1 MLWSQSTV
9 VSYLGSSQHS
19 KLRTNTEFF
28 QTVIWKERGGPSC
41 LTGLALSFGICT
53 ASLAKSRCLERCLMK
68 WPEVKQKQFCPPVPW
83 LWLWIPLYRRRAKNI
98 FKVIVTPCPWAQTH
112 CLQCISYLT
121 VITPALLFMLLR
133 EQGIF
138 SYIIVF
144 SPHDKPTRAGS
155 WPLFYKVVVQVHTT
169 IKVKW
174 GLEQWILILILGF
187 VLLLLLC
194 IAS

>member
-1 MLWSQSTV
+1 MVTIHCCQLSEKLPTQQTEDKHRILSDSHLEGERRTV
-9 VSYLGSSQHS
+9 LSHRVG
-19 KLRTNTEFF
+19 
-28 QTVIWKERGGPSC
+28 TVI
-41 LTGLALSFGICT
+41 GICT

-121 VITPALLFMLLR
+121 VITPALLFMLLW

-155 WPLFYKVVVQVHTT
+155 WLLFYKVVVQVHTT